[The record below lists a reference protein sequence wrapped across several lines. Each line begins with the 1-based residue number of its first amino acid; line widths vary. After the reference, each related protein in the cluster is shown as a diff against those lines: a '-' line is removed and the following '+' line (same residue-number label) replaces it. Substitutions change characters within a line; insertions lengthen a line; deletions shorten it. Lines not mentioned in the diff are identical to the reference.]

1 MINGLTIAGSDS
13 CGGAGIQ
20 ADIKTMSAN
29 GVFAMSVITAVTAQS
44 TQGVF
49 SIEDISS
56 NMIKKQINVIF
67 DDIDVNVI
75 KIGMVSKK
83 ESINAIVESLRE
95 IRNLPPIVIDPVMV
109 SKNGFNL
116 LSKDAKDAL
125 ISNLIPFA
133 TLITPNILEAEEITN
148 ERILTLDDMK
158 KAAEAI
164 LSLGPKAVLI
174 KGGHLKGDA
183 IDVLYDGIEFTIFE
197 KERIEND
204 NTHGTGCTLSSA
216 IAANIAKGMSL
227 KESVAL
233 AKEYVTNAIKHGFT
247 LGKGIGPTHH
257 FYKFYNNQGEF
268 IVKKEKNKFDDL
280 IENHKNKDEFDLKS
294 KKIYLITDYRL
305 DFDILVEKVRIA
317 LECGIKIVQYRAKEK
332 STKDMCAEARVL
344 KQLCHEYNAIF
355 IVNDRVDIALVVDA
369 HGVHLGRE
377 DMKISE
383 AKKILG
389 EGKIIGATAHNEKE
403 ALEAISEGATYLGVG
418 ALYKSKSKSNTV
430 NLSIETLQKIRKITD
445 NPIFGIGGITENNI
459 NSSLRENIDG
469 VAVISA
475 IFQTNNIK
483 NTIKE
488 INENLK

>member
-1 MINGLTIAGSDS
+1 M
-13 CGGAGIQ
+13 
-20 ADIKTMSAN
+20 
-29 GVFAMSVITAVTAQS
+29 
-44 TQGVF
+44 
-49 SIEDISS
+49 
-56 NMIKKQINVIF
+56 
-67 DDIDVNVI
+67 
-75 KIGMVSKK
+75 
-83 ESINAIVESLRE
+83 
-95 IRNLPPIVIDPVMV
+95 
-109 SKNGFNL
+109 
-116 LSKDAKDAL
+116 
-125 ISNLIPFA
+125 
-133 TLITPNILEAEEITN
+133 
-148 ERILTLDDMK
+148 
-158 KAAEAI
+158 
-164 LSLGPKAVLI
+164 
-174 KGGHLKGDA
+174 
-183 IDVLYDGIEFTIFE
+183 
-197 KERIEND
+197 
-204 NTHGTGCTLSSA
+204 
-216 IAANIAKGMSL
+216 
-227 KESVAL
+227 
-233 AKEYVTNAIKHGFT
+233 
-247 LGKGIGPTHH
+247 
-257 FYKFYNNQGEF
+257 
-268 IVKKEKNKFDDL
+268 VKKEKNKFDDL

>member
-75 KIGMVSKK
+75 KIGMVS
-83 ESINAIVESLRE
+83 
-95 IRNLPPIVIDPVMV
+95 
-109 SKNGFNL
+109 
-116 LSKDAKDAL
+116 
-125 ISNLIPFA
+125 
-133 TLITPNILEAEEITN
+133 
-148 ERILTLDDMK
+148 DDMK

-257 FYKFYNNQGEF
+257 FYKFYNNQREF

-280 IENHKNKDEFDLKS
+280 IENHKNKDGFDLKS

-355 IVNDRVDIALVVDA
+355 IVNDRMDIALVVDA

-389 EGKIIGATAHNEKE
+389 EGKIIGATAHNKKE

>member
-1 MINGLTIAGSDS
+1 MSS
-13 CGGAGIQ
+13 CCERRFPVCA
-20 ADIKTMSAN
+20 
-29 GVFAMSVITAVTAQS
+29 
-44 TQGVF
+44 
-49 SIEDISS
+49 
-56 NMIKKQINVIF
+56 

-125 ISNLIPFA
+125 ITNLIPFA

-158 KAAEAI
+158 KAAE
-164 LSLGPKAVLI
+164 AVLI

-257 FYKFYNNQGEF
+257 FYKFYNNQREF

-389 EGKIIGATAHNEKE
+389 EGKIIGATAHNKKE
-403 ALEAISEGATYLGVG
+403 ALEAISEGAT
-418 ALYKSKSKSNTV
+418 
-430 NLSIETLQKIRKITD
+430 
-445 NPIFGIGGITENNI
+445 
-459 NSSLRENIDG
+459 
-469 VAVISA
+469 
-475 IFQTNNIK
+475 
-483 NTIKE
+483 
-488 INENLK
+488 